1 MVNSP
6 SPSVMVSPS
15 LAAAIAA
22 TSSSLVLTTLLAT
35 GSTASPSSCGSAESF
50 PFTESVGSAP
60 PSAPV
65 VSSAVPLP
73 LLPPTCWSP
82 VTPLSLL
89 SPTCKSSVLPLLLLS
104 SDTPVPFSETLA
116 PWVSTPS
123 AIAAYAAVGS
133 RDSIITSESSND
145 AALLPI
151 LVLFMFPHPF
161 M

>member
-1 MVNSP
+1 
-6 SPSVMVSPS
+6 MVSPS

-50 PFTESVGSAP
+50 PFAESVGSSP

-73 LLPPTCWSP
+73 LLP
-82 VTPLSLL
+82 
-89 SPTCKSSVLPLLLLS
+89 PTCKSSVLPLLLLS
-104 SDTPVPFSETLA
+104 SDTPVPFSETIA

-145 AALLPI
+145 ATLLPI
-151 LVLFMFPHPF
+151 LVLSMFPHPF